1 MTGAAR
7 IKPPLGR
14 DNAWWWQMAQEGKL
28 GIQRCLGCQSLRHPP
43 RPMCGDCH
51 SLQWDAVE
59 ASGRGTIC
67 SYTVLRHPQF
77 PGYDYPLIIILVDL
91 EEGTRLTSQLVDCTP
106 QEVDFGLPVQMSMQR
121 DADGFKLPVFKL
133 LEAAQCRFP

>member
-1 MTGAAR
+1 VSDAAR
-7 IKPPLGR
+7 IKPPLGQ
-14 DNAWWWQMAQEGKL
+14 DNAWWWQMAREGKL
-28 GIQRCLGCQSLRHPP
+28 GIQRCLACQALRHPP

-51 SLQWDAVE
+51 SMEWDAVE
-59 ASGRGTIC
+59 ASGRGSIC

-106 QEVDFGLPVQMSMQR
+106 QDVDFGLQVQMAIHR

-133 LEAAQCRFP
+133 LDAP